1 MKQGKWILCF
11 RLQTTQNCLGSSQV
25 PSFSKQRFV
34 SQKNLKLS
42 WMISIIWGFQIVGFW
57 GFPQPLFEV
66 FQNLKLNFPKIVVFP
81 KSSILI
87 GFSIIFTIHFGG
99 TPIFANTQFK
109 NLLSLSRGVGCN
121 LYNIGYS
128 QLQWISLP
136 NIIIIIMTLSSPA
149 KNSLIP
155 WCWPPSLVTATTRI
169 IPFLVGV
176 SEKPSTVSGRDAT
189 PSWYPHLPIYL
200 QLRRQEFVGQPQEF
214 GRHGESE
221 KSQGWI
227 TSDYHHLAIDTP
239 HVEVPL
245 KFTFEDL
252 SLYKTRKKS
261 SPFIDTHVKE
271 PLLVNRK
278 A

>member
-1 MKQGKWILCF
+1 MKQGKWLLCF
-11 RLQTTQNCLGSSQV
+11 RLQTTQNYLGSSDSS
-25 PSFSKQRFV
+25 SFSTKTCC
-34 SQKNLKLS
+34 
-42 WMISIIWGFQIVGFW
+42 
-57 GFPQPLFEV
+57 P
-66 FQNLKLNFPKIVVFP
+66 
-81 KSSILI
+81 
-87 GFSIIFTIHFGG
+87 FSV
-99 TPIFANTQFK
+99 
-109 NLLSLSRGVGCN
+109 GVGCN
-121 LYNIGYS
+121 LYMGSVANSSGFLC
-128 QLQWISLP
+128 QISHYYHD
-136 NIIIIIMTLSSPA
+136 ISSPA

-176 SEKPSTVSGRDAT
+176 SQKPSTVSGRDAT

-227 TSDYHHLAIDTP
+227 TSDDHHLAIDTP

-252 SLYKTRKKS
+252 SLHKTRKKS